1 LSTQNHIAIVGVAGR
16 FPEATDVTSYF
27 KNLVDGLECIKTF
40 TDEELRR
47 AGVPEPDLAD
57 PHYVRT
63 GAVFPDMEGFDA
75 GFFGFSPRDAAILD
89 PQHRHF
95 LEVSWEA
102 LEDAG
107 YDPARFDGNV
117 GVFGG
122 SGHNAYMPYNLL
134 SNPDLVASVGFFLLR
149 HTGNDKDF
157 LTTRVSYCFDLR
169 GPSVAIQTA
178 CSTSLVAIH
187 VACQSL
193 LSGECD
199 MALAGGVTI
208 EMPHYRGYKYEEGE
222 ILSPDGH
229 CRSFEERS
237 QGTFFSSG
245 VGVVVLK
252 RLEDA
257 LAAGDT
263 IRAVIVGS
271 AINND
276 GANKVGYLA
285 PSVDGQAAAVAEALA
300 LADVDARSI
309 SYVEAHGT
317 GTPVG
322 DPIEVAALTRAFRE
336 STDDVGF
343 CGLGSV
349 KTNIGHTDNAAGVA
363 SLLKVVRALETGV
376 IPRTLHFE
384 RPNPSLDLER
394 SPFKIQA
401 TNGAWPRTPGSP
413 RRAAVNSLGVGGTNA
428 FVILEEAPAAP
439 PPAPSRAVQLLVTS
453 ARSAAAADRAVAR
466 LGQHLGDHPDT
477 VLADAAFTLQ
487 TGRRAFA
494 HRRAVVA
501 SSAAEAAAASRDPAR
516 VIVGAGVEKAQKV
529 VYLFPGGGAQYPG
542 MGRGLYESEPVY
554 RAELDR
560 CLALL
565 RPRVGDLK
573 PVLFP
578 TLRSDAS
585 SDEASERLER
595 PSLSLPVLFATEY
608 ALAKLWTSWGVP
620 PVAMVGHSMGEYTAA
635 CLAGVFSLEDA
646 LALVAIR
653 GQLFEKVEPSGMLSV
668 PLSAKELEPLLG
680 PHLSIA
686 AVNGSA
692 LTVASGP
699 NDAISELARKLAAME
714 VEAQRVHI
722 AIAAHS
728 KMLEPILPEFGRFT
742 KTIRFSEPKLPFASN
757 VTGQLITAREAT
769 DPEYWVRH
777 LRGTVRFLDGL
788 DAVLADP
795 NRALLEV
802 GPGRALS
809 TFGRARAQE
818 LGKPVAC
825 VSSLRHVKDESP
837 DLEVFT
843 AALGR
848 LWVAGVDVDFTALH
862 GEARRRRVPLP
873 TYPFEHQRHWIEPG
887 KALVAKSRP
896 SLAKRPDIAD
906 WFYCST
912 FERRPLAP
920 RTPGAAG
927 DAPHTVVVLGGGAH
941 GEALRAA
948 LRELGLDARDPGGL
962 GRTLPSRREDLERD
976 LHDVLSQLGGARSA
990 GGEPSPTKNSGPAT
1004 LVWLDPVLAGQDGAS
1019 DGFAALLALGQSLG
1033 GLEGRALRLVVATK
1047 NAFEVGGESESH
1059 PEGAMLV
1066 AAARVLAREV
1076 AGLDVRAIDVDRA
1089 ALERPLELARS
1100 LVDELAAD
1108 PTDVVALRGKARF
1121 VRRFLPMPLADSSA
1135 PSRLREGGVYVITG
1149 GLGGIGLSLAEHLVA
1164 RHAAKVVLVGRR
1176 ALPADR
1182 RAWLVSHDPDDPTS
1196 VALRR
1201 IEELERGGGDVLAV
1215 SADVSTVEGWRAVL
1229 AASDGRFGVVHGVF
1243 HTAGVLDDGVVALET
1258 IEAARRVLAPKVQGA
1273 KALDVALADRP
1284 LDFVVYFSSISAITG
1299 LAGQFDYAAA
1309 NAFLDAYAEARFH
1322 RTGQPTFSL
1331 GWNAWR
1337 DVGMAATLASSL
1349 GVADTEPLAPR
1360 GLPTT
1365 HPWLDRRVLDGPDHQ
1380 AFDSIFSRDTH
1391 WVLGEHVLRG
1401 GDAVMPGTGYLELAR
1416 AAFREIEG
1424 AGPVVLSDVTFV
1436 APLSVERHR
1445 RARVRVSL
1453 ERDERGWGFKI
1464 ASGSG
1469 PELVEHCRGRVR
1481 RGPVGA
1487 TRESA
1492 PPAIDGA
1499 ERSSFPLDQE
1509 PHVEFGGRWAN
1520 RVRGRFGDREAELTL
1535 QLPEAARGD
1544 LEALE
1549 LHPALLDFA
1558 TAGAQEL
1565 IPGFDRAQFYVPLSY
1580 GTLMLHAPLEAE
1592 IRSVIRLREASA
1604 EGLATFGV
1612 RVFSAAGHLLVEVD
1626 DFTMR
1631 RVDGA
1636 KLDTSRAKRA
1646 RKATANEI
1654 LDRSLEAGIRTD
1666 EGMLAI
1672 ERVLRGPAVP
1682 RILVS
1687 SQDLEA
1693 LLASAE
1699 PTATDGGAVEA
1710 PSAAGHRVPRPALAA
1725 AFVAPKTALEQQIA
1739 KVFEELLGVE
1749 GVGVHDDFFEL
1760 GGHSLLLTQLAARV
1774 RKQTKTEVGLR
1785 SLFEKRSVA
1794 DLAAQIEAA
1803 RAAGASSGPRLVRT
1817 TRRPDELVPA
1827 ASAQERLWFLDQL
1840 EPGTAVYSIP
1850 QALRLRGPLDHERLR
1865 RAVQGVVDRH
1875 ESLRTTFVAP
1885 EGIPLQRVHA
1895 SLQVSLDVRT
1905 VEAPDDEQR
1914 LSEAR
1919 RIIHEEAARPFDL
1932 AEGPLFRAG
1941 VVVLGPADHVLW
1953 IDVHHIVCDGFSLAL
1968 FHHEL
1973 SALYRGDVLPE
1984 VSVQYADFARWQ
1996 SESLRGDALAKEL
2009 AHWREALGSSI
2020 PTLELP
2026 TDRPRP
2032 ATPTTRGAQLEFSL
2046 DRGLVDGVA
2055 ALGRLAGAST
2065 FQTFLAAFQV
2075 LLHRLSGQT
2084 EVFVGSP
2091 VANRERPEI
2100 ERAIGFYTNTVVFR
2114 GDLSGGPSFRALLE
2128 RTREVVLSGLAHQDV
2143 PFDKLVEAVQANRN
2157 TSVHPLF
2164 QAMFALQQAPE
2175 SALDLPGVRVELWS
2189 AHSRTSKFDVLC
2201 ELQDTADGMQGFFE
2215 YNTDLFDA
2223 ETAARFVR
2231 SFEVLLR
2238 AAVASP
2244 DTGID
2249 ELAVLDEASR
2259 RRQLEEWNATSAD
2272 LPRTCVHEL
2281 FRAQAARTPDAIAV
2295 ELGDDLLRYAD
2306 LDRRV
2311 NRLARALLDR
2321 GVTRGDRVGVF
2332 LERSLDMVATML
2344 AVGRAGATYV
2354 PLDPAYPA
2362 DRVAFMLGDS
2372 GARMVVSRSEEARA
2386 LPASDASVL
2395 LLDAEARAIEACSD
2409 APVDGASDPS
2419 LPAYVLYTSGS
2430 TGKPKGV
2437 VISQLA
2443 LTNFIVSMQ
2452 RTPGCSG
2459 SDRLLAVTTISFDI
2473 SGLELYLPLTV
2484 GATVVLAS
2492 RDLATSGDDLV
2503 ATLAQR
2509 RISILQA
2516 TPATFRVMLDAG
2528 WEQRHEGLKIL
2539 CGGEAMPPELAER
2552 LLGRASEVWNMY
2564 GPTET
2569 TIWST
2574 CKRITDAADI
2584 TVGRPIANTTVY
2596 VLDAKLQPVVEGVA
2610 GDLYLGGAGV
2620 AEGYWGRDDLTRE
2633 RFVPDPFRPGERV
2646 YKTGDRA
2653 RLRHDGELVFLGR
2666 SDNQVKVRGFRI
2678 ELGEI
2683 EAVLARHASVG
2694 ECAVVVRDDG
2704 AGDKRIVAY
2713 CVYRHGEE
2721 PTASELRKFL
2731 RADLPEYMVPHLFVG
2746 LPALPLTDNRKVDRK
2761 ALPDPFV
2768 SKVEARDE
2776 LVEPRTPT
2784 EQRVAEVWRELLKS
2798 DRVGVHDNFFEIGG
2812 HSLLSMQ
2819 VIVRLER
2826 RTGHRLGP
2834 RTLAFSTLEQI
2845 AAEIDAARPK
2855 RAPAAAIP
2863 PAPLPEP
2870 PNPHVPDEPP
2880 TSLSKKLFGALKS
2893 RFLR

>member
-1 LSTQNHIAIVGVAGR
+1 
-16 FPEATDVTSYF
+16 
-27 KNLVDGLECIKTF
+27 
-40 TDEELRR
+40 
-47 AGVPEPDLAD
+47 
-57 PHYVRT
+57 
-63 GAVFPDMEGFDA
+63 
-75 GFFGFSPRDAAILD
+75 
-89 PQHRHF
+89 
-95 LEVSWEA
+95 
-102 LEDAG
+102 
-107 YDPARFDGNV
+107 
-117 GVFGG
+117 
-122 SGHNAYMPYNLL
+122 
-134 SNPDLVASVGFFLLR
+134 
-149 HTGNDKDF
+149 
-157 LTTRVSYCFDLR
+157 
-169 GPSVAIQTA
+169 
-178 CSTSLVAIH
+178 
-187 VACQSL
+187 
-193 LSGECD
+193 
-199 MALAGGVTI
+199 
-208 EMPHYRGYKYEEGE
+208 
-222 ILSPDGH
+222 
-229 CRSFEERS
+229 
-237 QGTFFSSG
+237 
-245 VGVVVLK
+245 
-252 RLEDA
+252 
-257 LAAGDT
+257 
-263 IRAVIVGS
+263 VGS

-285 PSVDGQAAAVAEALA
+285 PSVDGQAAAVAEALV

-394 SPFKIQA
+394 SPFTIQA
-401 TNGAWPRTPGSP
+401 KNGAWPRTPGTP

-428 FVILEEAPAAP
+428 FVILEEAPP
-439 PPAPSRAVQLLVTS
+439 PPAPAPSRAVQLLVSS
-453 ARSAAAADRAVAR
+453 ARSASAADRGVAR
-466 LGQHLGDHPDT
+466 LGQHLDAQRDT

-487 TGRRAFA
+487 TGRRAFG

-501 SSAAEAAAASRDPAR
+501 KSAAEAAEAARDPSR
-516 VIVGAGVEKAQKV
+516 VLVGVAPDKPQKV
-529 VYLFPGGGAQYPG
+529 VYLFPGGGAQYAD

-554 RAELDR
+554 RAEIDR

-565 RPRVGDLK
+565 APRVGDLK
-573 PVLFP
+573 PLLFP
-578 TLRSDAS
+578 GESERAA
-585 SDEASERLER
+585 ASERLER
-595 PSLSLPVLFATEY
+595 PSISLPVLFATEY

-620 PVAMVGHSMGEYTAA
+620 PVAMIGHSMGEYTAA

-646 LALVAIR
+646 LALVSVR

-668 PLSAKELEPLLG
+668 PLSAKELEPHLG

-686 AVNGSA
+686 AVNGSS

-699 NDAISELARKLAAME
+699 SDAIAELARRLAAME

-742 KTIRFSEPKLPFASN
+742 RTIRFSEPKLPFASN

-769 DPEYWVRH
+769 DPDYWVRH

-788 DAVLADP
+788 DTVLAEP

-837 DLEVFT
+837 DLDVLT

-862 GEARRRRVPLP
+862 GDAKRRRVPLP

-887 KALVAKSRP
+887 TALAAKTAP
-896 SLAKRPDIAD
+896 SLAKKPDIAD
-906 WFYCST
+906 WFYCSS
-912 FERRPLAP
+912 FERRPVPPQPAP
-920 RTPGAAG
+920 THP
-927 DAPHTVVVLGGGAH
+927 VLVLGGGVP
-941 GEALRAA
+941 GEALRSA
-948 LRELGLDARDPGGL
+948 LRGLGLDSPDPRELGRA
-962 GRTLPSRREDLERD
+962 LPSRREDIERG

-990 GGEPSPTKNSGPAT
+990 GGEQSPHQNSGRVT
-1004 LVWLDPVLAGQDGAS
+1004 LLWLDPALAGQDGGS
-1019 DGFAALLALGQSLG
+1019 DGFAELLALGQALG
-1033 GLEGRALRLVVATK
+1033 GIEGRTLELVLLTK
-1047 NAFEVGGESESH
+1047 HAFEVGGESERH
-1059 PEGAMLV
+1059 AEGAMLV
-1066 AAARVLAREV
+1066 AAARVLAREI
-1076 AGLDVRAIDVDRA
+1076 AGLEVRTLDVDGA
-1089 ALERPLELARS
+1089 ALSRPRELARS
-1100 LVDELAAD
+1100 IADELAAESPD
-1108 PTDVVALRGKARF
+1108 RCVVLRGKARF
-1121 VRRFLPMPLADSSA
+1121 VERFNPMPLPESTA
-1135 PSRLREGGVYVITG
+1135 PSRLREGGVYVVTG
-1149 GLGGIGLSLAEHLVA
+1149 GLGGIGLSLAEHLVS

-1176 ALPADR
+1176 ELPADR
-1182 RAWLVSHDPDDPTS
+1182 WAWLVSHDPDDPTS

-1201 IEELERGGGDVLAV
+1201 IEELERGGGQVLAV
-1215 SADVSTVEGWRAVL
+1215 SADVSQVGGWRAVL
-1229 AASDGRFGVVHGVF
+1229 AATDRRFGALHGVF

-1258 IEAARRVLAPKVQGA
+1258 IEAARRVLAPKVLGA
-1273 KALDVALADRP
+1273 QALDAALADRP

-1309 NAFLDAYAEARFH
+1309 NAFLDAYAEDRTR
-1322 RTGQPTFSL
+1322 RTGQPTFAL

-1337 DVGMAATLASSL
+1337 DVGMAAALASSL
-1349 GVADTEPLAPR
+1349 GVADSEPLAPR
-1360 GLPTT
+1360 GLPTG
-1365 HPWLDRRVLDGPDHQ
+1365 HPWLDRRVLDAPDEK
-1380 AFDSIFSRDTH
+1380 AFDSLLARDTH

-1416 AAFREIEG
+1416 GAFREVEG
-1424 AGPVVLSDVTFV
+1424 GGPVTISDVSFMV
-1436 APLSVERHR
+1436 PFSAPKGR
-1445 RARVRVSL
+1445 RTRVRVAL
-1453 ERDERGWGFKI
+1453 KRAERGWSFTI

-1469 PELVEHCRGRVR
+1469 TELVEHCRGLVYRPEL
-1481 RGPVGA
+1481 GDAPV
-1487 TRESA
+1487 A
-1492 PPAIDGA
+1492 PPPVAGV
-1499 ERSSFPLDQE
+1499 ERDRFPLEDE

-1520 RVRGRFGDREAELTL
+1520 RARGRFGDRQAELEL
-1535 QLPEAARGD
+1535 ELPDAYLDD
-1544 LEALE
+1544 LTVHE

-1565 IPGFDRAQFYVPLSY
+1565 IPGFYAAPSSGGLGSPPALRAPPNFYVPFSY
-1580 GTLMLHAPLEAE
+1580 GALTLRAPLEAKV
-1592 IRSVIRLREASA
+1592 RSVITLREATT
-1604 EGLATFGV
+1604 EGLASFEV
-1612 RVFSAAGHLLVEVD
+1612 RVFSSDGRPLLEVD

-1636 KLDTSRAKRA
+1636 KLDTSKARKV

-1654 LDRSLEAGIRTD
+1654 LDRSLEAGIRTE
-1666 EGMLAI
+1666 EGMAAI
-1672 ERVLRGPAVP
+1672 ERVLRGPLVP
-1682 RILVS
+1682 RILIS
-1687 SQDLEA
+1687 SQDLDA

-1699 PTATDGGAVEA
+1699 PAPAAEAAEQTASAGA
-1710 PSAAGHRVPRPALAA
+1710 HRVPRPALTA
-1725 AFVAPKTALEQQIA
+1725 AFVAPTTPLEQQIA

-1749 GVGVHDDFFEL
+1749 GVGIHDDFFEL

-1785 SLFEKRSVA
+1785 SLFEKRTVS

-1803 RAAGASSGPRLVRT
+1803 RASGASSGPRLVHTPRK
-1817 TRRPDELVPA
+1817 PEELVPA
-1827 ASAQERLWFLDQL
+1827 SSAQERLWFLDQL

-1850 QALRLRGPLDHERLR
+1850 QALRLRGPLDLDRLGR
-1865 RAVQGVVDRH
+1865 VVQTVVDRY

-1885 EGIPLQRVHA
+1885 EGIPLQRVHPT
-1895 SLQVSLDVRT
+1895 LKVPLDVRSL
-1905 VEAPDDEQR
+1905 EALAEGER
-1914 LSEAR
+1914 LEEAR
-1919 RIIHEEAARPFDL
+1919 RILEAEAARPFDL

-1941 VVVLGPADHVLW
+1941 VVVLDSTDRIFWL
-1953 IDVHHIVCDGFSLAL
+1953 DVHHIVCDGFSLAL
-1968 FHHEL
+1968 FHQEIT
-1973 SALYRGDVLPE
+1973 ALYRGEPLSE
-1984 VSVQYADFARWQ
+1984 VGIQYADFSRWQ

-2032 ATPTTRGAQLEFSL
+2032 PTPTTRGAQLEFAL
-2046 DRGLVDGVA
+2046 DRELVDGVA

-2075 LLHRLSGQT
+2075 LLARLSGQT
-2084 EVFVGSP
+2084 EILVGSP
-2091 VANRERPEI
+2091 VANRERPEV

-2114 GDLSGGPSFRALLE
+2114 GDLSGAPSFRALLD
-2128 RTREVVLSGLAHQDV
+2128 RTKEVVLSGLAHQDV

-2175 SALDLPGVRVELWS
+2175 ASLVLPGVTALLVS

-2201 ELQDTADGMQGFFE
+2201 ELQDTASGMQGFFE

-2223 ETAARFVR
+2223 ATAAGFVR

-2244 DTGID
+2244 DTAID
-2249 ELAVLDEASR
+2249 ELPVLDEASR
-2259 RRQLEEWNATSAD
+2259 QRQLDDWNATRAE
-2272 LPRTCVHEL
+2272 LPRACVHEL
-2281 FRAQAARTPDAIAV
+2281 FAAQAERTPDAVAV
-2295 ELGDDLLRYAD
+2295 ELGDARVSYAE

-2311 NRLARALLDR
+2311 NQLARALQDR
-2321 GVTRGDRVGVF
+2321 GLSRGDRVGVF
-2332 LERSLDMVATML
+2332 LERSIDMVASML

-2362 DRVAFMLGDS
+2362 DRVAFMLSDS
-2372 GARMVVSRSEEARA
+2372 GARFVVSRSEEARD
-2386 LPASDASVL
+2386 LPASDTSVV
-2395 LLDAEARAIEACSD
+2395 LLDAEAASIAACSD
-2409 APVDGASDPS
+2409 ARVEGASDPT

-2437 VISQLA
+2437 VISQLS
-2443 LTNFIVSMQ
+2443 LTNFILSMQ
-2452 RTPGCSG
+2452 RTPGCSA

-2484 GATVVLAS
+2484 GATVVLAT

-2503 ATLAQR
+2503 AALEHQ

-2528 WEQRHEGLKIL
+2528 WDGRRDGLKIL

-2552 LLGRASEVWNMY
+2552 LLGRAAELWNMY

-2574 CKRITDAADI
+2574 CKRITDATDI

-2596 VLDAKLQPVVEGVA
+2596 VLDTKLQPVVEGVA
-2610 GDLYLGGAGV
+2610 GDLFLGGAGV
-2620 AEGYWGRDDLTRE
+2620 ADGYWGRDDLTRE
-2633 RFVPDPFRPGERV
+2633 RFLPDPFRPGERI

-2653 RLRHDGELVFLGR
+2653 RLRHDGELLFLGR

-2683 EAVLARHASVG
+2683 EAVLARHPGVA
-2694 ECAVVVRDDG
+2694 ECVVVVRDDG

-2713 CVYRHGEE
+2713 CVYRGAEE

-2761 ALPDPFV
+2761 ALPDPFD

-2776 LVEPRTPT
+2776 LIPPRTAT
-2784 EQRVAEVWRELLKS
+2784 EQLVAEVWRELLKS
-2798 DRVGVHDNFFEIGG
+2798 DRISASDNFFEIGG

-2834 RTLAFSTLEQI
+2834 RTLVFSTLEQI
-2845 AAEIDAARPK
+2845 AAKIDAARPK
-2855 RAPAAAIP
+2855 GAAPADP
-2863 PAPLPEP
+2863 PAASPQPPPPPQPEP
-2870 PNPHVPDEPP
+2870 
-2880 TSLSKKLFGALKS
+2880 TSSLSKKLFGAIKS
-2893 RFLR
+2893 RFFR

>member
-1 LSTQNHIAIVGVAGR
+1 MSSQNHIAIVGVAGR
-16 FPEATDVTSYF
+16 FPEATDVATYF
-27 KNLVDGLECIKTF
+27 ENLVKGLECIKTF
-40 TDEELRR
+40 SDEELRR
-47 AGVPEPDLAD
+47 AGVPEADFAD
-57 PHYVRT
+57 PHYIRT
-63 GAVFPDMEGFDA
+63 GAVFPEMEGFDA

-107 YDPARFDGNV
+107 YDPAKFDGNV

-169 GPSVAIQTA
+169 GPSVAVQTA

-187 VACQSL
+187 MAAQSL

-252 RLEDA
+252 RLDDA
-257 LAAGDT
+257 IAAGDT
-263 IRAVIVGS
+263 IRAVILGS

-376 IPRTLHFE
+376 LPRTLHFE

-394 SPFKIQA
+394 SPFTIQA
-401 TNGAWPRTPGSP
+401 KNGAWPRTPKSP

-428 FVILEEAPAAP
+428 FVILEEAPLP
-439 PPAPSRAVQLLVTS
+439 PAPAPSRAVQLLVSS
-453 ARSAAAADRAVAR
+453 ARSASAADRAVTR
-466 LGQHLGDHPDT
+466 LGQHLGAHPDT
-477 VLADAAFTLQ
+477 TLADAAFTLQ
-487 TGRRAFA
+487 TGRRAFG
-494 HRRAVVA
+494 HRRAIVA
-501 SSAAEAAAASRDPAR
+501 KNAAEAAEVARDPSR
-516 VIVGAGVEKAQKV
+516 VLIGIAPEKPQKV
-529 VYLFPGGGAQYPG
+529 VYLFPGGGAQYAD

-554 RAELDR
+554 RAEIDR

-565 RPRVGDLK
+565 KPRVGDLK
-573 PVLFP
+573 ALLFP
-578 TLRSDAS
+578 
-585 SDEASERLER
+585 EASERESASARLER

-608 ALAKLWTSWGVP
+608 ALAKLWESWGVP
-620 PVAMVGHSMGEYTAA
+620 PVAMIGHSMGEYTAA

-646 LALVAIR
+646 LALVSVR

-668 PLSAKELEPLLG
+668 PLSAQELEPHLG
-680 PHLSIA
+680 PQLSIA
-686 AVNGSA
+686 AINGSA

-699 NDAISELARKLAAME
+699 NDAIAELARKLTAME

-742 KTIRFSEPKLPFASN
+742 RTIRYAEPKLPFASN

-788 DAVLADP
+788 DAVLSEP

-837 DLEVFT
+837 DLEVLT

-848 LWVAGVDVDFTALH
+848 LWVAGVNVDFTALH
-862 GEARRRRVPLP
+862 GDAKRRRVPLP

-887 KALVAKSRP
+887 KSLAAKPLP
-896 SLAKRPDIAD
+896 SLAKKPDLSD
-906 WFYCST
+906 WFYSSS
-912 FERRPLAP
+912 FERRPIAPQPQAAAAAP
-920 RTPGAAG
+920 RPI
-927 DAPHTVVVLGGGAH
+927 VVLGGEGH
-941 GEALRAA
+941 GEALRSE
-948 LRELGLDARDPGGL
+948 LRKLGLDSPDPGDL
-962 GRTLPSRREDLERD
+962 GRTLPSRREDLERV
-976 LHDVLSQLGGARSA
+976 LHHVLSG
-990 GGEPSPTKNSGPAT
+990 TSGKAT
-1004 LVWLDPVLAGQDGAS
+1004 LLWLSPQLAAHGAAS
-1019 DGFAALLALGQSLG
+1019 DGFAELLALGQSLG
-1033 GLEGRALRLVVATK
+1033 AFEGRALELVVVTK
-1047 NAFEVGGESESH
+1047 HAFEVGGETERQ

-1066 AAARVLAREV
+1066 AAARVLAREI
-1076 AGLDVRAIDVDRA
+1076 AGLEVRAVDVDNA
-1089 ALERPLELARS
+1089 ALSRPRELARS
-1100 LVDELAAD
+1100 LADELAAVS
-1108 PTDVVALRGKARF
+1108 PERFVVLRGQRRF
-1121 VRRFLPMPLADSSA
+1121 VERFDPMPLGKSAA
-1135 PSRLREGGVYVITG
+1135 PSRLREGGVYVVTG
-1149 GLGGIGLSLAEHLVA
+1149 GLGGIGLSLAEHLVT

-1176 ALPADR
+1176 ELPADR
-1182 RAWLVSHDPDDPTS
+1182 RAWLVSHDPDDATS

-1201 IEELERGGGDVLAV
+1201 IEELERAGGEVLAV
-1215 SADVSTVEGWRAVL
+1215 SADVSTAAGWRAVL
-1229 AASDGRFGVVHGVF
+1229 AASDGRFGVVNGVF

-1258 IEAARRVLAPKVQGA
+1258 LEAAQRVLAPKVEGA
-1273 KALDVALADRP
+1273 KALDVALAERP

-1309 NAFLDAYAEARFH
+1309 NAFLDAYAEERTR
-1322 RTGQPTFSL
+1322 RTGQPTFAL

-1349 GVADTEPLAPR
+1349 GVADGEPQAPR
-1360 GLPTT
+1360 GLPTG
-1365 HPWLDRRVLDGPDHQ
+1365 HPWLDRRVLDAADEK
-1380 AFDSIFSRDTH
+1380 AFDSILAPNTH

-1401 GDAVMPGTGYLELAR
+1401 SDAVMPGTGYLEFAR
-1416 AAFREIEG
+1416 AAFHEVEG
-1424 AGPVVLSDVTFV
+1424 PGPVELSDVSFMV
-1436 APLSVERHR
+1436 PFSVERGR
-1445 RARVRVSL
+1445 RARLRISLKRV
-1453 ERDERGWGFKI
+1453 ERGWAFII
-1464 ASGSG
+1464 ASGAG
-1469 PELVEHCRGRVR
+1469 PELVEHCRGLVR
-1481 RGPVGA
+1481 RPELGGAPIVEPPPVVGV
-1487 TRESA
+1487 
-1492 PPAIDGA
+1492 
-1499 ERSSFPLDQE
+1499 ERSSFPLE
-1509 PHVEFGGRWAN
+1509 SERHVAFGGRWAN
-1520 RVRGRFGDREAELTL
+1520 RTRGLFGDRQAELAL
-1535 QLPEAARGD
+1535 ELPEAHRDD
-1544 LEALE
+1544 LAAFQ

-1565 IPGFDRAQFYVPLSY
+1565 IPGFDDAQFYVPLSY
-1580 GTLMLHAPLEAE
+1580 GALTLHAPLEAKL
-1592 IRSVIRLREASA
+1592 RSVIRLAPASSD
-1604 EGLATFGV
+1604 GLASFAV
-1612 RVFSAAGHLLVEVD
+1612 SVFSADGRLLLEVE

-1636 KLDTSRAKRA
+1636 KLSTSKAKKA
-1646 RKATANEI
+1646 RTATANEI
-1654 LDRSLEAGIRTD
+1654 LERSLEAGIRTE
-1666 EGMLAI
+1666 EGMEAI
-1672 ERVLRGPAVP
+1672 ERVLRGPVVP

-1687 SQDLEA
+1687 SQDLAA

-1699 PTATDGGAVEA
+1699 PARAEEATEQAASGA
-1710 PSAAGHRVPRPALAA
+1710 HRVPRPALTA
-1725 AFVAPKTALEQQIA
+1725 AFISPRTPLEQQIA
-1739 KVFEELLGVE
+1739 KVFEELLGID

-1774 RKQTKTEVGLR
+1774 RKQTKTEIGLR

-1794 DLAAQIEAA
+1794 DLAAQIDAA
-1803 RAAGASSGPRLVRT
+1803 RASGASSGPRLVHTPRG
-1817 TRRPDELVPA
+1817 PDELVPA
-1827 ASAQERLWFLDQL
+1827 SSAQERLWFLDQL
-1840 EPGTAVYSIP
+1840 ESGTAVYSIP
-1850 QALRLRGPLDHERLR
+1850 QALRLRGPLDLERLR
-1865 RAVQGVVDRH
+1865 RAVQTVVDRH

-1885 EGIPLQRVHA
+1885 EGIPLQRIHP
-1895 SLQVSLDVRT
+1895 SLEVLLDVRSLAELSET
-1905 VEAPDDEQR
+1905 ER

-1919 RIIHEEAARPFDL
+1919 RMLDEEAARPFDL
-1932 AEGPLFRAG
+1932 AVGPLFRAG
-1941 VVVLGPADHVLW
+1941 VLVLGPTDRLFW
-1953 IDVHHIVCDGFSLAL
+1953 IDVHHIVCDGFSLAM
-1968 FHHEL
+1968 FHQEI

-1984 VSVQYADFARWQ
+1984 VSIQYADFSRWQ
-1996 SESLRGDALAKEL
+1996 SESLRGDALASEL
-2009 AHWREALGSSI
+2009 AHWREALGTSI
-2020 PTLELP
+2020 PTLDLP

-2032 ATPTTRGAQLEFSL
+2032 PTPTTRGAQLEFAL
-2046 DRGLVDGVA
+2046 DRELVEGVA
-2055 ALGRLAGAST
+2055 DLGRLAGVSS

-2084 EVFVGSP
+2084 EILVGSP

-2114 GDLSGGPSFRALLE
+2114 GDLAGAPSFRALLE

-2175 SALDLPGVRVELWS
+2175 SALTLDGVTVELWS
-2189 AHSRTSKFDVLC
+2189 AHSRTAKFDVLC
-2201 ELQDTADGMQGFFE
+2201 ELQDTGRGLQGFFE
-2215 YNTDLFDA
+2215 YNTDLFDPA
-2223 ETAARFVR
+2223 TAGCFVQ

-2238 AAVASP
+2238 AAVANA
-2244 DTGID
+2244 DTSID
-2249 ELAVLDEASR
+2249 ELPVLDEASH
-2259 RRQLEEWNATSAD
+2259 RRQLEEWNATAAD
-2272 LPRTCVHEL
+2272 LPRVCVHEL
-2281 FRAQAARTPDAIAV
+2281 FATQAERTPDAIAI
-2295 ELGDDLLRYAD
+2295 EFGEDRISYAD

-2311 NRLARALLDR
+2311 NKLAHALLER
-2321 GVTRGDRVGVF
+2321 GVSRGDRVGIF
-2332 LERSLDMVATML
+2332 LERSLDLVATML

-2362 DRVAFMLGDS
+2362 ERVAFMLSDS
-2372 GARMVVSRSEEARA
+2372 GARLVVSRADEARD
-2386 LPASDASVL
+2386 LPASDATVF
-2395 LLDAEARAIEACSD
+2395 LLDTESASLDAGSD
-2409 APVDGASDPS
+2409 APVNGASNPT

-2443 LTNFIVSMQ
+2443 LTNFILSMQ
-2452 RTPGCSG
+2452 RTPGCSS

-2503 ATLAQR
+2503 ATLEQK

-2528 WEQRHEGLKIL
+2528 WDQRREGLKIL

-2552 LLGRASEVWNMY
+2552 LLGRASELWNMY

-2596 VLDAKLQPVVEGVA
+2596 VLDTKLQPGVEGVA

-2620 AEGYWGRDDLTRE
+2620 ADGYWGREDLTRE
-2633 RFVPDPFRPGERV
+2633 RFLPDPFRPSERI

-2653 RLRHDGELVFLGR
+2653 RLRHDGELLFLGR

-2683 EAVLARHASVG
+2683 ETVLARHASVA
-2694 ECAVVVRDDG
+2694 ECVVVVRDDG

-2713 CVYRHGEE
+2713 CVYRGDEE

-2731 RADLPEYMVPHLFVG
+2731 RADLPEYMVPHMFAG
-2746 LPALPLTDNRKVDRK
+2746 LPTLPLTDNRKVDRK
-2761 ALPDPFV
+2761 ALPDPFD
-2768 SKVEARDE
+2768 SKVEAGDE
-2776 LVEPRTPT
+2776 FIPPRSET
-2784 EQRVAEVWRELLKS
+2784 ELLVAEVWRELLKS
-2798 DRVGVHDNFFEIGG
+2798 DRVGASDNFFEIGG

-2826 RTGHRLGP
+2826 ATGHRLGP
-2834 RTLAFSTLEQI
+2834 RTLVFSTLEQI

-2855 RAPAAAIP
+2855 RLSSASQQPST
-2863 PAPLPEP
+2863 
-2870 PNPHVPDEPP
+2870 PNPTQAPEEPA
-2880 TSLSKKLFGALKS
+2880 SLSKKFFGAIKS
-2893 RFLR
+2893 RFFR